1 MRRLL
6 YGLLVVF
13 IVLAT
18 LLTLLFGTEPGSRWL
33 VQRGAA
39 LAPGE
44 LHFEGLRGSFL
55 QGLEFEGL
63 RYEQAGLSAGVQRLE
78 LRVNALA
85 LFAGRLAISRL
96 HADDIDIV
104 TAAGDEAPVTDTP
117 FAPPAAIALPLRLSL
132 SDVVLRRLAFSP
144 GGGDPVRVEA
154 VRLEAVLGEVLRIRQ
169 LDVALEGLALGLA
182 GQAGLAMPYPV
193 ALTLDWRWQ
202 APAAV
207 AEGLQAQRLTGRL
220 DLAGDLDRLAFRH
233 ALTGP
238 LRASAEGE
246 LRDPLTAAPAWR
258 VAADWEAFAWRLA
271 GGEALA
277 VEAGDLQAEGGMADY
292 RFSLATALTP
302 PGFPRQGLTL
312 AGQGNRQ
319 GIDDLRLEATG
330 DTGRLL
336 VAGSLDWQEM
346 PAWDLAITG
355 EALAPGALD
364 PRLDG
369 RLDLQARSDGRLD
382 PATGPTVRLELERL
396 DGRLRDY
403 PVSARGSVRLEGQ
416 RLVTPGV
423 QLRVGRNRLELSG
436 EADRG
441 APDLRLAVNAP
452 QLAALWPGLQGRL
465 VGSLRLD
472 DSWRA
477 PRVDLQLTGQ
487 AMGYADWALAS
498 LAVQAR
504 GSLQGEGR
512 LTLDAGLGELA
523 RDGET
528 LVTRAALQGQ
538 GQRAA
543 HRLTLDADTR
553 EGHLGL
559 ALDGGFVD
567 AGADGGGGEGM
578 RGLGWRGQITRLDL
592 AGTRLGDWRLDAPA
606 GLGADGDS
614 ASLSLLCLTQAAAR
628 LCLEGGRDPQGGP
641 RAVADLT
648 EFPLARLDPWLPEN
662 ARLEGTLAANL
673 RLRDAAGLEV
683 LGEARSTRAAL
694 VVEGMDGEA
703 ERIRVR
709 AASLEAAW
717 RDQALEATG
726 SLSFAAGGQAG
737 ARLQATPEGDS
748 YRLAGQL
755 QARLAELRWLE
766 MLAPALREVGGR
778 LEADLALGGTLAA
791 PDFSGTLQ
799 LDEGRAQIPAAGI
812 VIEDGRL
819 QARARGLDR
828 LTLEGEAQSGEGR
841 LQLGGELG
849 LRPEGLPWA
858 RLTLSGERFLA
869 VRRPEAEVQV
879 SPDLGLM
886 LEGRRVEIDGSL
898 TIPTARIELRE
909 LPPSAVSVSRDQ
921 VIVDAPPTEASP
933 WEVLARVRL
942 VLGEQVRLS
951 GFGLSARLAG
961 EVEVAERPQQPVRAE
976 GEIRIEEGRYK
987 AYGQDLS
994 VERGVLVFQGP
1005 ADNPG
1010 LDIRAVRRVPEYA
1023 VTAGIAIG
1031 GTLQEPRSRLFSEPA
1046 MEDSETMAYLLTGRP
1061 LSGASEADA
1070 GVLMTAIAAFGVE
1083 QGGVAA
1089 RQIGEAVGLDE
1100 VAIESEGAFEQS
1112 ALMLGK
1118 HLSSRLYLRY
1128 TVGLFEQASTLM
1140 LRYKLTRRLNL
1151 ETQTSGEAQSMDL
1164 IYRLER

>member
-6 YGLLVVF
+6 YGLLVAF

-18 LLTLLFGTEPGSRWL
+18 LLTALLGTEPGSRWL
-33 VQRGAA
+33 VQRGVA

-44 LHFEGLRGSFL
+44 LRFEGLRGSFL
-55 QGLEFEGL
+55 QGLAFEGL
-63 RYEQAGLSAGVQRLE
+63 RYEGAGLSAGVQRLE

-96 HADDIDIV
+96 HADDIEIL
-104 TAAGDEAPVTDTP
+104 TAAGDETPVADTP
-117 FAPPAAIALPLRLSL
+117 FQPPAAIALPLRLSL

-144 GGGDPVRVEA
+144 GGAEPLRLETL
-154 VRLEAVLGEVLRIRQ
+154 RLEAALGEVLRIERLAVT
-169 LDVALEGLALGLA
+169 LDGLALDLE

-193 ALTLDWRWQ
+193 TLALDWRWQ

-207 AEGLQAQRLTGRL
+207 AGGLQAQRLEGRL
-220 DLAGDLDRLAFRH
+220 DLAGDLDRLAFQQV
-233 ALTGP
+233 LTRP

-246 LRDPLTAAPAWR
+246 LRDLLTTPAWR
-258 VAADWEAFAWRLA
+258 VMADWESFDWRLA
-271 GGEALA
+271 GGERLA
-277 VEAGDLQAEGGMADY
+277 VEAGDLQAEGDLAAY

-302 PGFPRQGLTL
+302 PGFPRQGLAAT
-312 AGQGNRQ
+312 GRGNRQ
-319 GIDDLRLEATG
+319 GIEDLRVEATG
-330 DTGRLL
+330 AAGRLL
-336 VAGSLDWQEM
+336 VTGALDWQAA
-346 PAWDLAITG
+346 PAWDLVITG
-355 EALAPGALD
+355 EGLEPGALD

-369 RLDLQARSDGRLD
+369 RLELQARSDGRLD
-382 PATGPTVRLELERL
+382 PATGPAVRFEIERL

-403 PVSARGSVRLEGQ
+403 PVSARGSARLEGQ
-416 RLVTPGV
+416 RLVTPGL
-423 QLRVGRNRLELSG
+423 QLRVGRNRLELTG
-436 EADRG
+436 QADRG
-441 APDLRLAVNAP
+441 APDLRLSVNAP
-452 QLAALWPGLQGRL
+452 ELAAFWPGLQGRL
-465 VGSLRLD
+465 GGALRLD

-487 AMGYADWALAS
+487 ALGYADWTLAS
-498 LAVQAR
+498 LSLQAR
-504 GSLQGEGR
+504 GTLQGEGR
-512 LTLDAGLGELA
+512 LSLDAGLGGLA
-523 RDGET
+523 RHGED

-559 ALDGGFVD
+559 ALEGGLVD
-567 AGADGGGGEGM
+567 EGVGEGM
-578 RGLGWRGQITRLDL
+578 SGLGWQGEITRLDL
-592 AGTRLGDWRLDAPA
+592 AGTRLGDWRLEAPA
-606 GLGADGDS
+606 GLGADAGS
-614 ASLSLLCLTQAAAR
+614 ASLELLCLTQAAAR
-628 LCLEGGRDPQGGP
+628 LCLEGGRDPQTGP
-641 RAVADLT
+641 RVVAALT
-648 EFPLARLDPWLPEN
+648 DFPLARLDPWLPEN
-662 ARLEGTLAANL
+662 ARLEGTLAADL

-683 LGEARSTRAAL
+683 LGQARSTRATL
-694 VVEGMDGEA
+694 VVQGMDGEA
-703 ERIRVR
+703 ERIPVR
-709 AASLEAAW
+709 AASLEAAL
-717 RDQALEATG
+717 RDEVLQAAG
-726 SLSFAAGGQAG
+726 SLSFAAAGQAS
-737 ARLQATPEGDS
+737 ARLEATPEGDS

-766 MLAPALREVGGR
+766 MLMPTLREVGGR
-778 LEADLALGGTLAA
+778 LEADLALAGTLAA
-791 PDFSGTLQ
+791 PDFSGTLE
-799 LDEGRAQIPAAGI
+799 LSEGRAQIPAAGI
-812 VIEDGRL
+812 RVEGGHL
-819 QARARGLDR
+819 QARAHGLDR

-841 LQLGGELG
+841 LLMSGELG
-849 LRPEGLPWA
+849 LHPEGLPWA
-858 RLTLSGERFLA
+858 RLALSGERFLA
-869 VRRPEAEVQV
+869 VRRPEAEVEV
-879 SPDLGLM
+879 TPDLGLV

-1031 GTLQEPRSRLFSEPA
+1031 GTLQEPRSSLFSEPA

-1140 LRYKLTRRLNL
+1140 LRYQLTRRLNL

-1164 IYRLER
+1164 IYRIER